1 MKNKINYLMSRD
13 TRLVLDNLRKVIINE
28 NELLVNYTILKKD
41 LKDEE
46 IIVVN
51 YIKDKNRMIIYDVL
65 KKYNHSIIY
74 DAFIEWAHE
83 KGIEIFKQKIREEV
97 EV

>member
-1 MKNKINYLMSRD
+1 MKNRINYFMLRD
-13 TRLVLDNLRKVIINE
+13 TRLILDNLRKEIINE
-28 NELLVNYTILKKD
+28 NELLIYYTILRRD

-74 DAFIEWAHE
+74 DAFIEWANE

-97 EV
+97 